1 MAGYFYRRIVTGE
14 QMRAGKE
21 GSGNFDASF
30 NDADMDATALERREE
45 KVRAQFWDK
54 LKRVAG
60 RLPFVDDL
68 VAAYYCSM
76 DVDTPLKVRATLLG
90 ALAYFILP
98 IDIVPDFIFGI
109 GYGDDAAVLAA
120 AISLVSAHIRPI
132 HRLAAAKAL
141 GKDLRQDDTTGT
153 A

>member
-1 MAGYFYRRIVTGE
+1 
-14 QMRAGKE
+14 MRAGKD
-21 GSGNFDASF
+21 GTGDFDASF
-30 NDADMDATALERREE
+30 EDAKFEESVLERHEK
-45 KVRAQFWDK
+45 KVRAEFWDK
-54 LKRVAG
+54 LKSVAG

-76 DVDTPLKVRATLLG
+76 DANTPLKVRATLLG

-98 IDIVPDFIFGI
+98 IDIVPDFIAGV

-120 AISLVSAHIRPI
+120 AISLVSAHITQT
-132 HRLAAAKAL
+132 HRLAAAKVL
-141 GKDLRQDDTTGT
+141 GKDLPEDDKTGV